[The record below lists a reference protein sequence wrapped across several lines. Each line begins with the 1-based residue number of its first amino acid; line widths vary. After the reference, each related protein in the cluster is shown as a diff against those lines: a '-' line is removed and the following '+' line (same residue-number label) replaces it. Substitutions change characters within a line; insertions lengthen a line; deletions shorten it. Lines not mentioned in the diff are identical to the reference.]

1 MKLPPLNQ
9 SEDKILD
16 EYLAGKSHLSD
27 AYKKL
32 VIEQPDPATDLAIL
46 AASRREVHAGP
57 QRAGTGAKRNWTMP
71 LSIAAVLALSVSLTL
86 MMTEREQKQDEFASQ
101 SKPAATSDKPL
112 VASVPQ
118 NVVVAEAPSKAKI
131 GSAASVAAPVAKSV
145 PSAAAVGSVAAIP
158 QDKKSSPQNKAES
171 ARAPIAPS
179 PKLADRRETDAALP
193 VATARSRAP
202 VEVAKSSADKTVTQ
216 SAQAFPQP
224 AGIIADTAPI
234 TADAGDVPAASA
246 RSAQV
251 AVEAKTSAPPAA
263 TAPAPTVVITPAPV
277 AVMAENSRA
286 AGMAAQPQGRAVQ
299 NNESATAA
307 AYGAAQTWLAKIEA
321 LLREAKTDEAE
332 QTLAEFKQRFPN
344 YVTPES
350 IKAELARQR
359 AALNADPNK

>member
-1 MKLPPLNQ
+1 MKAPPLNQ

-16 EYLAGKSHLSD
+16 EYLAGKSHLSES
-27 AYKKL
+27 YKKL

-57 QRAGTGAKRNWTMP
+57 QRTGAGMKRNWTMP

-86 MMTEREQKQDEFASQ
+86 MITEREQKQDEFAAQ

-112 VASVPQ
+112 VASVPSQ
-118 NVVVAEAPSKAKI
+118 KVVVAEAAPKAKMA
-131 GSAASVAAPVAKSV
+131 SPQAAAAPAAKSV
-145 PSAAAVGSVAAIP
+145 PSSVAAIP
-158 QDKKSSPQNKAES
+158 QDKKSSPQNKPES
-171 ARAPIAPS
+171 ARASAAPS
-179 PKLADRRETDAALP
+179 PKLAERRETDAAPP
-193 VATARSRAP
+193 VAAARSRAP
-202 VEVAKSSADKTVTQ
+202 AELAKSSADKTVTQ

-224 AGIIADTAPI
+224 DGVIADTAPI

-251 AVEAKTSAPPAA
+251 TAEARVSAPPVAA
-263 TAPAPTVVITPAPV
+263 APAPTIVIMQAPV
-277 AVMAENSRA
+277 AGMAENSRA
-286 AGMAAQPQGRAVQ
+286 AGMAAQPQSKAVQ
-299 NNESATAA
+299 NSESATAA

-359 AALNADPNK
+359 AALNGDPNK